1 MAACELDLRTN
12 DQRFRPADVRCRFAA
27 KAGASCGETRLRD
40 EARSS
45 IAAAQWGHAQEFQ
58 EDRDAARQK
67 AAQESFINPE
77 VISMIE
83 QT

>member
-1 MAACELDLRTN
+1 VVLRTN
-12 DQRFRPADVRCRFAA
+12 HQRFRPADVRCRVAA
-27 KAGASCGETRLRD
+27 KAGASFRKTQLRF

-45 IAAAQWGHAQEFQ
+45 NAAAQWGHAQEFQ

-67 AAQESFINPE
+67 AAQANFINPE
-77 VISMIE
+77 VVSMIE